1 MAPDEQLRELIHRS
15 AHDLRTPL
23 TAIMASVEMLD
34 DEIEDP
40 DLKRLSSNALAAS
53 KRMAAMICAMVAEG
67 DALDGTP

>member
-1 MAPDEQLRELIHRS
+1 MTPEEQLRELIHRC

-23 TAIMASVEMLD
+23 TAIMASAEMLD

-40 DLKRLSSNALAAS
+40 ELKQLAANALAAS

-67 DALDGTP
+67 DKVASGS